1 MKYNWFGH
9 YWTSLPKFHW
19 METVLQKTQPWKSQE
34 DASAQVNSIKNIQ
47 FKGILGSP
55 EGKKKFCL
63 QGLPTNSNVYFIVL
77 V

>member
-1 MKYNWFGH
+1 
-9 YWTSLPKFHW
+9 

-55 EGKKKFCL
+55 EEKKKDFAYKGSPRIPMYTL
-63 QGLPTNSNVYFIVL
+63 SF
-77 V
+77 